1 MFIVWSTSIVNASN
15 HTECISLSNQ
25 ECKFQSTHI
34 NSDDNEYNL
43 NIDFSFFYTAHL
55 HKHNTKTKSLLNKYT
70 TEPYLIY
77 GNQIGDTKKV
87 KKIHIYIYIY
97 VYINS
102 AYNLF

>member
-25 ECKFQSTHI
+25 ECKIQSTHI
-34 NSDDNEYNL
+34 NLDDNEYNL
-43 NIDFSFFYTAHL
+43 NIDFSFFYTTHL

-77 GNQIGDTKKV
+77 GSQIGDTKKV
-87 KKIHIYIYIY
+87 
-97 VYINS
+97 YINTIFS
-102 AYNLF
+102 SKN